1 MALTEKYHPQ
11 MTGRMV
17 SFIYPDSKTGQDI
30 ARMGRIIKV
39 LFNGEKVQTIRTK
52 PVSDSKGR
60 AWLAF
65 RLDKVI
71 GTLRYH
77 D

>member
-17 SFIYPDSKTGQDI
+17 SFIYPDSKTGLLSF
-30 ARMGRIIKV
+30 RKGRIVKV

-52 PVSDSKGR
+52 PVSDPKGR